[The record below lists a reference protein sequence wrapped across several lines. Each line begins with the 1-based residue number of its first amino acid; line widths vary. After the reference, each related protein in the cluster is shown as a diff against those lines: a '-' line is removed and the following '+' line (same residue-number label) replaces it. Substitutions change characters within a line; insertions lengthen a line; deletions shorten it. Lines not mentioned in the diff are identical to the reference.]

1 MIPQARPR
9 AFVRR
14 LAVGF
19 AARCALAVVAGCD
32 GERPVLE
39 HALAPETTALD
50 EATGEPRLALAI
62 QAKLRAELERLC
74 GTPHAPR
81 YALRTEWQAS
91 GFDPN
96 RPFESVGE
104 LSASE
109 RDALRAENR
118 DTFEDELEELDD
130 ANFDG
135 ARPSERYFEFVAS
148 FDALATAPDRVE
160 RARTLL
166 VDRYPTLAE
175 SAESYRVKCSHCHGV
190 SGGGDGR
197 TGQFLEPKPRDFRH
211 GVFKYT
217 GQRERAVPRRADL
230 LETLERGLQGTA
242 MPSFRELPLGERH
255 GLADYVRLLALRG
268 MIERR
273 LAAFADEEGELT
285 SADADEVYAEV
296 WEQWRRADE
305 HALVLAAVPP
315 EATPERVRRGRELFH
330 DVARANCVQCHGESG
345 RGDGPAVWTLDLDG
359 ERVLALHD
367 DWGRPTEPR
376 DLTRGRFRGGD
387 RPIDLYRRIW
397 AGIPGTPMPGIGGAR
412 GADGAPVFISDDVW
426 CLVHYVR
433 ALAYGSAD
441 DV

>member
-1 MIPQARPR
+1 MI
-9 AFVRR
+9 VRH
-14 LAVGF
+14 AVAG
-19 AARCALAVVAGCD
+19 AAAWCALAFLAGCD
-32 GERPVLE
+32 GARPVLE
-39 HALAPETTALD
+39 HSLAPETTALD
-50 EATGEPRLALAI
+50 EATGEPRLALAV
-62 QAKLRAELERLC
+62 QADLRAELERLF

-81 YALRTEWQAS
+81 YAPLPEWRAS

-96 RPFESVGE
+96 QPFESVGE
-104 LSASE
+104 LSSAE
-109 RDALRAENR
+109 RDALRAENLGV
-118 DTFEDELEELDD
+118 FEDELEELDD
-130 ANFDG
+130 ANFAD
-135 ARPSERYFEFVAS
+135 ARPAERYFDLAAS

-166 VDRYPTLAE
+166 TDRYPTLAE
-175 SAESYRVKCSHCHGV
+175 SAESYRVKCSHCHGI

-197 TGQFLEPKPRDFRH
+197 TGQFLDPKPRDFRH

-242 MPSFRELPLGERH
+242 MPSFRGLPLGERH

-268 MIERR
+268 MVERR
-273 LAAFADEEGELT
+273 LAGLAAEQGDFTRDD
-285 SADADEVYAEV
+285 ADAVYAEV
-296 WEQWRRADE
+296 WELWQRADE
-305 HALVLAAVPP
+305 HALVLADVPP

-330 DVARANCVQCHGESG
+330 DTARANCVQCHGESG
-345 RGDGPAVWTLDLDG
+345 RGDGPAVWTVDAEG
-359 ERVLALHD
+359 ERVLALRD
-367 DWGRPTEPR
+367 EWGRPAEPR

-397 AGIPGTPMPGIGGAR
+397 AGIPGTPMPGIGGTR
-412 GADGAPVFISDDVW
+412 GSDGVPLFTSDEVW